1 MNFKAIKVLAI
12 LLAMCNLSFAN
23 MAKPYVD
30 GTESSTLFG
39 SKNCKVLSETIDLTA
54 IPPVDKDDY
63 PYRLNYKVSY
73 QVLTEQDGK
82 LPLLFIGQTMTGVK
96 SLTVNG
102 KMIQLKTLN
111 KQNASQFKFLTKS
124 QSGGDFYDIT
134 FEGNNIKWGIQLNE
148 LVYFEAPLLKGENQ
162 ITIAYDGM
170 PEYNVYGL
178 LRAYE
183 IDYAL
188 YPSNFWKS
196 FGAIKINIYLP
207 KETEIR
213 DVNVGTLTQ
222 LKDGE
227 YQLIIN
233 KITADNL
240 KITFSKRI
248 SYLAK
253 ALLFL
258 EPIGLAIVAFLVAGF
273 FHFKWM
279 KKLRIQRQQKYN
291 YAVPVGALL
300 VTVVFYMVFLFS
312 NNIIYWLTEETG
324 LKQGYILLAIF
335 TAPIFIICYW
345 IVMGLVDY
353 SIKKKLRLMVGEI

>member
-1 MNFKAIKVLAI
+1 MNFRAITFFAVLM
-12 LLAMCNLSFAN
+12 AMCNLSFAN

-54 IPPVDKDDY
+54 IAPVDKDDY
-63 PYRLNYKVSY
+63 AYVLNYKVSY
-73 QVLTEQDGK
+73 QVLAEQYGK

-96 SLTVNG
+96 SVIVNG
-102 KMIQLKTLN
+102 ETIQLKTLN
-111 KQNASQFKFLTKS
+111 KQNASQFKFLRKN
-124 QSGGDFYDIT
+124 QSGSDFYDIS
-134 FEGNNIKWGIQLNE
+134 FEGNNMKWGIQLKE

-196 FGAIKINIYLP
+196 FGAIKINIHLP
-207 KETEIR
+207 KEAEIR
-213 DVNVGTLTQ
+213 DVNVGTRMQ

-227 YQLIIN
+227 YQLLIN

-240 KITFSKRI
+240 KITISKRI

-258 EPIGLAIVAFLVAGF
+258 EPIGLAIIAFLVAGF

-279 KKLRIQRQQKYN
+279 KKLRIQRPQKYN

-300 VTVVFYMVFLFS
+300 VTVLCFYVFVCSGDL
-312 NNIIYWLTEETG
+312 IYWLTEDTG
-324 LKQGYILLAIF
+324 LKQGYILLAVF
-335 TAPIFIICYW
+335 TAPLFLILYW

-353 SIKKKLRLMVGEI
+353 SIKKKTTVNG